1 MEIDKDGYWLD
12 CDFLSGASDSYE
24 NGKRHFMY
32 SNIASKNYDYGFAI
46 SHLVLGA
53 EEMIK
58 ALILVCL
65 HGDMNFLDTT
75 EKEKIFRHHNLKHIN
90 LKEFFNSLTNEMQAD
105 YDANI
110 VEYTCYP
117 EKSRNKYQATSNF
130 LSKCLNL
137 GMIEKVETN
146 KLIQLLDSAN
156 DFKNR
161 GFYVDYK
168 YNWVTP
174 SDISKEKYIEFEN
187 LANKLLKFI
196 EPIFTLPLTD
206 ERIMDFLMD

>member
-1 MEIDKDGYWLD
+1 MDKDGYWLD
-12 CDFLSGASDSYE
+12 CHFLTGACDSYE

-32 SNIASKNYDYGFAI
+32 SNIASQNKDYGFAI

-65 HGDMNFLDTT
+65 HGDLHFIDTK
-75 EKEKIFRHHNLKHIN
+75 EKESIFRHHTFKHIN
-90 LKEFFNSLTNEMQAD
+90 IKEFLNSLTSKLQED
-105 YDANI
+105 YEANFL
-110 VEYTCYP
+110 EYTCYP
-117 EKSRNKYQATSNF
+117 EKCKNKYQATSIF

-137 GMIEKVETN
+137 GVIEEGEIV

-156 DFKNR
+156 DFKNK

-168 YNWVTP
+168 LDWKIP
-174 SDISKEKYIEFEN
+174 SDISKETYGEYEN
-187 LANKLLKFI
+187 LANKLMNFI